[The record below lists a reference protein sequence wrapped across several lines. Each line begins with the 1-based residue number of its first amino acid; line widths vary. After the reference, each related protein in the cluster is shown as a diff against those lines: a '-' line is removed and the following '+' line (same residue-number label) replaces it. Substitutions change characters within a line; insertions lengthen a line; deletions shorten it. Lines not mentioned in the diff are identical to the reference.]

1 MRMVRM
7 VGSTFAG
14 LLLIQSVAFAQAA
27 NGTKP
32 RVRDNWYWGVTGG
45 AMMFNGGFDS
55 EEMVTAPM
63 IGGEWFVTRERFAV
77 RMSFAQSFFETQ
89 SAVFDPTVPGASR
102 PVDVENWRRYAVEV
116 YAMPR
121 GDNFFTPYGGAGIAL
136 NVLPNVTP
144 VGSFVSE
151 ESLVSVFDDVDR
163 FSTRASLIFAAGA
176 QFTFG
181 RSALFVEGNA
191 MPTQN
196 RFILSRSAYTL
207 GVEAGI
213 RYTWGSAIE
222 RF

>member
-32 RVRDNWYWGVTGG
+32 RVRDQWYWGLNGG
-45 AMMFNGGFDS
+45 AMVFDAGFDTD
-55 EEMVTAPM
+55 EMVTAPM
-63 IGGEWFVTRERFAV
+63 VGGEWFVTRERFAV
-77 RMSFAQSFFETQ
+77 RLSFAQSFFETQ
-89 SAVFDPTVPGASR
+89 AAVFDPSMPGAAR
-102 PVDVENWRRYAVEV
+102 PVDVQDWRRYAVEV

-121 GDNFFTPYGGAGIAL
+121 GDNFFTPYAGGGLAL
-136 NVLPNVTP
+136 NVLQNVTP
-144 VGSFVSE
+144 VGSFVSQ
-151 ESLVSVFDDVDR
+151 ESLESVFTDVDR
-163 FSTRASLIFAAGA
+163 FSTRASMIFAAGG

-181 RSALFVEGNA
+181 RSAFFVEANA
-191 MPTQN
+191 MPTQHLFLLN
-196 RFILSRSAYTL
+196 KSQYTL

>member
-116 YAMPR
+116 YAMPS
-121 GDNFFTPYGGAGIAL
+121 GDRAVIPYAGAGIAL
-136 NVLPNVTP
+136 NVLQSATP
-144 VGSFVSE
+144 VGSFVSQ
-151 ESLVSVFDDVDR
+151 ESLEQVYTDVDE
-163 FSTRASLIFAAGA
+163 FSSRASLVGTAGL
-176 QFTFG
+176 QLNFG
-181 RSALFVEGNA
+181 RSAISVAAVAGYEYV
-191 MPTQN
+191 TQN
-196 RFILSRSAYTL
+196 VLVS
-207 GVEAGI
+207 
-213 RYTWGSAIE
+213 
-222 RF
+222 